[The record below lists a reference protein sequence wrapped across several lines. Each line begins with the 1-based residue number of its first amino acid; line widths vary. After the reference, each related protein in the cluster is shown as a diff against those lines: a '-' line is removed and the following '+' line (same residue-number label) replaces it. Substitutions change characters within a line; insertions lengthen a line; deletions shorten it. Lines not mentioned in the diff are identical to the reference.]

1 MRVLFIVLTI
11 SCCYIQCTQEKSS
24 FPPVCLN
31 HISVVL
37 DSLTYQNLFETPFLR
52 DTIGDCETD
61 TITSVDQSYF
71 GKYLM
76 GRDGYLELFSTKG
89 YKNAILGEVGLGFIT
104 LRTDDIWRIRDEWR
118 QQVTDS
124 IGIDTSFF
132 EDMGIKKSWYYAIWL
147 DGNDSIQP
155 LNVWLM
161 EYTPER
167 LKEAG
172 FSDTD
177 LKQEI
182 TWATY
187 AQKRFGKTFTK
198 LFDRI
203 IAIHLLLR
211 NNEFEYLRKTL
222 TGLGLHQS
230 GTSFSNQFVQV
241 TCDIIPNP
249 MMRIQ
254 TITVALS
261 ERVTY
266 HRMIISNHLF
276 LEVEGTKAV
285 FTFD

>member
-1 MRVLFIVLTI
+1 
-11 SCCYIQCTQEKSS
+11 
-24 FPPVCLN
+24 
-31 HISVVL
+31 
-37 DSLTYQNLFETPFLR
+37 
-52 DTIGDCETD
+52 
-61 TITSVDQSYF
+61 
-71 GKYLM
+71 
-76 GRDGYLELFSTKG
+76 
-89 YKNAILGEVGLGFIT
+89 
-104 LRTDDIWRIRDEWR
+104 
-118 QQVTDS
+118 
-124 IGIDTSFF
+124 
-132 EDMGIKKSWYYAIWL
+132 
-147 DGNDSIQP
+147 
-155 LNVWLM
+155 M

-182 TWATY
+182 TWAIY